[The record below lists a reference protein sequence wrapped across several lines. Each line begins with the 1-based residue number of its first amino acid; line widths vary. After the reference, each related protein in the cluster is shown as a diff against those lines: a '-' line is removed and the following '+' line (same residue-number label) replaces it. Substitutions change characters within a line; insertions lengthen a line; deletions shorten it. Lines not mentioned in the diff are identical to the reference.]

1 MEPVVAPVENVVA
14 SVETGVAPMGIVV
27 AAPVLDELE
36 GCGVLDVGSL
46 RMKGVVAGLP
56 RHVHAPLIHSTPVH
70 LLWALKAVLLVR

>member
-46 RMKGVVAGLP
+46 RMKGVGEILVITSGIDAVAVSS
-56 RHVHAPLIHSTPVH
+56 R
-70 LLWALKAVLLVR
+70 